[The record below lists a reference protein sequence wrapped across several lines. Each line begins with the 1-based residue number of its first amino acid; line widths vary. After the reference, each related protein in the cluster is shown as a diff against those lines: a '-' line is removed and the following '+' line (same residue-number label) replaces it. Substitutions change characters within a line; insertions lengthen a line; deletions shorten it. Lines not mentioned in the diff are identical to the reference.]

1 MKRSLSFLFALIVS
15 VSAVVPSMNA
25 AGTAREN
32 KRLHAGKITK
42 NEAQHIVLKKFPGAQ
57 IRKCELNTGRAHGIW
72 VLEVIKAGANTP
84 SKVQVD
90 GRSGKILP

>member
-15 VSAVVPSMNA
+15 LNAVVPSMNA

-32 KRLHAGKITK
+32 KRLQEGKITK
-42 NEAQHIVLKKFPGAQ
+42 NEAEHIVLQKFPGAKVT
-57 IRKCELNTGRAHGIW
+57 KCELNTSKGHGIW
-72 VLEVIKAGANTP
+72 VLEVTKAGANTA

-90 GRSGKILP
+90 GRSGKMLP